1 MYLKWVNSLIK
12 LLLYRLHFT
21 RGETTVYRFKLGG
34 NLAET
39 GPLTTVRGALANTRK
54 KSWEMVVNLDLGG
67 YTKTLH
73 IRKIF
78 RKMQKPITY

>member
-1 MYLKWVNSLIK
+1 LIN

-21 RGETTVYRFKLGG
+21 RGETTVYRFEPGE

-39 GPLTTVRGALANTRK
+39 SPLTTVRGSLANTRK
-54 KSWEMVVNLDLGG
+54 KLRNGG
-67 YTKTLH
+67 ESGWLIDHTKTLH

-78 RKMQKPITY
+78 RKAHKPIAYWKPKEY